1 MPPKGIQQQQ
11 AQQQQI
17 VQVQGPFAFHMRYD
31 GETNPYAF
39 FDEFERALD
48 AQGRSN
54 DTDARKC
61 ALLAMALHSD
71 SIAALAAEEHK
82 NSLPANAPLLFAAM
96 KQHLINSCWTF
107 QMKAAECDGVHQLE
121 MRDNESPRAFMT
133 RFAVALAK
141 ANRARVA
148 MNMPSLDPDGQEVAV
163 LYHQKMPPYI
173 RETLQNHIT
182 NSGQA
187 GQLSY
192 RQQGLV

>member
-1 MPPKGIQQQQ
+1 
-11 AQQQQI
+11 
-17 VQVQGPFAFHMRYD
+17 MRYD
-31 GETNPYAF
+31 RETNPHAF

-141 ANRARVA
+141 ANA
-148 MNMPSLDPDGQEVAV
+148 
-163 LYHQKMPPYI
+163 PPN
-173 RETLQNHIT
+173 EATLGRPT
-182 NSGQA
+182 
-187 GQLSY
+187 
-192 RQQGLV
+192 V